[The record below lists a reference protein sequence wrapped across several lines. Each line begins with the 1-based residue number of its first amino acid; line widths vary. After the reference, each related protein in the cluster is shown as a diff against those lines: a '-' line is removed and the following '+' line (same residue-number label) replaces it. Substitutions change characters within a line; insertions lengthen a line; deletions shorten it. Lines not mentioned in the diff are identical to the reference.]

1 MEEIK
6 LGTFA
11 QEDLKEEVGSEE
23 IVNLPQKPK
32 KITLKDIDFSDRNSL
47 LGTGEKVAKPCS
59 FGAREGLAERA
70 KDMNGLY
77 YSIAESLGEPVG
89 ENKALI
95 LDQNYSKA
103 LGIKIMNTPLD
114 ELDEEIA
121 ENLINEIRWPYETI
135 SKIRIKLATEELH
148 YIEINNNTKLDI
160 SKHPLYAKLQKAID
174 ELNKRGVVFNVSNG
188 RMIELEKKER
198 EILGEDYSKY
208 RHSIKI

>member
-6 LGTFA
+6 LGTFT

-70 KDMNGLY
+70 KNVFGLFY
-77 YSIAESLGEPVG
+77 AVANLGDEKSP
-89 ENKALI
+89 ALVHNQA
-95 LDQNYSKA
+95 LSEA

-148 YIEINNNTKLDI
+148 YIEITNNTKLDT
-160 SKHPLYAKLQKAID
+160 SKHPLYAKLQEAID
-174 ELNKRGVVFNVSNG
+174 ELNRRGVVFKVSNG
-188 RMIELEKKER
+188 EMIELEKKER
-198 EILGEDYSKY
+198 EILGEDYFKY

>member
-70 KDMNGLY
+70 KDVFGLY
-77 YSIAESLGEPVG
+77 YSIAES
-89 ENKALI
+89 NKDYDNRSAALAH
-95 LDQNYSKA
+95 DQALSQA

-114 ELDEEIA
+114 ELDEKVA
-121 ENLINEIRWPYETI
+121 ENLINEIRSPYDTI
-135 SKIRIKLATEELH
+135 FDARFYLAKEEH
-148 YIEINNNTKLDI
+148 YIEINNNTKLDT
-160 SKHPLYAKLQKAID
+160 SKHPLYAKLQEAID
-174 ELNKRGVVFNVSNG
+174 ELNRRGVVFNVSNS
-188 RMIELEKKER
+188 RMIENNKKVA
-198 EILGEDYSKY
+198 EILGTKN
-208 RHSIKI
+208 SIKI

>member
-1 MEEIK
+1 MEDIK
-6 LGTFA
+6 FGTISKDMREKA
-11 QEDLKEEVGSEE
+11 EKESHEDPSVD
-23 IVNLPQKPK
+23 VQKSK

-47 LGTGEKVAKPCS
+47 LGAGEKVAKPCS

-121 ENLINEIRWPYETI
+121 ENLINEIRSPYDTI
-135 SKIRIKLATEELH
+135 FDARFYLAKEEH

-160 SKHPLYAKLQKAID
+160 NKHPLYAKLQEAID
-174 ELNKRGVVFNVSNG
+174 ELNRRGVVFNVSNG
-188 RMIELEKKER
+188 RMIENNKKVA
-198 EILGEDYSKY
+198 EILGTKN
-208 RHSIKI
+208 SIKI